1 MRFKYKKIF
10 YLILIFAFAC
20 SNVDSVNVELKD
32 NISPPIKFI
41 SPDKTEKTS
50 DSKTDKVIANE
61 VEKKSVSKEDK
72 QTINQKAEELI
83 PKETTPAKNASVVAP
98 ASNASVVAP
107 ASNASVVAPAKKATV
122 VAPAKKSEKSPV
134 SEGIISAA
142 DIIKEFEDNELA
154 ASVKYKDR
162 NIRIKGLITNITST
176 IMGKP
181 YVELGTG
188 ELFSFSSIRCMI
200 SDASEAVGLQIDS
213 TIEIS
218 GTYDRNID
226 TIIDMNP
233 CTVDQ

>member
-107 ASNASVVAPAKKATV
+107 ASNASVVAPAKK
-122 VAPAKKSEKSPV
+122 SEKSPV

>member
-1 MRFKYKKIF
+1 MRYEYKKIF

-41 SPDKTEKTS
+41 SPEKTEKIS

-61 VEKKSVSKEDK
+61 VEKKPVSKEDK
-72 QTINQKAEELI
+72 QTINQEAEELI
-83 PKETTPAKNASVVAP
+83 PKETTPA
-98 ASNASVVAP
+98 SNASVV
-107 ASNASVVAPAKKATV
+107 SPAKKATV
-122 VAPAKKSEKSPV
+122 VVAPSNASVVSPAKKSEKSPV

-154 ASVKYKDR
+154 ASVKYK
-162 NIRIKGLITNITST
+162 NQKIRIKGLITNITSNLF
-176 IMGKP
+176 GDP

-188 ELFSFSSIRCMI
+188 ELFSFSSIRCML
-200 SDASEAVGLQIDS
+200 SDASEAVSLQIGS

-218 GTYDRNID
+218 ATYESNID

-233 CTVDQ
+233 CTVD